1 MYFCKRKQSHKVFNL
16 FSFFPIFAKDIRRS
30 NRNVVALTL
39 ILGCFVFGEV
49 KALEVIVGFPYGTHR
64 IGHTAVRVSTPD
76 GDDVIYDF
84 GRYGRVWGPLKMQ
97 GEGILRVWRGRRAA
111 RRYIQ
116 KQRSFR
122 RSAGYVIALTA
133 EEERRAY
140 DYYETLIREARWTKD
155 YRSHK
160 RHRLARDYDGVL
172 TQCTSIALEGIKE
185 VWPREKWERLL
196 DPRFNIGQGFNQR
209 VRRYYFKTQRAKK
222 RLETVVP
229 LDVVDSFRAEQ
240 ARPDSLITKV
250 IRYPQR

>member
-1 MYFCKRKQSHKVFNL
+1 M
-16 FSFFPIFAKDIRRS
+16 
-30 NRNVVALTL
+30 
-39 ILGCFVFGEV
+39 
-49 KALEVIVGFPYGTHR
+49 
-64 IGHTAVRVSTPD
+64 
-76 GDDVIYDF
+76 
-84 GRYGRVWGPLKMQ
+84 
-97 GEGILRVWRGRRAA
+97 
-111 RRYIQ
+111 
-116 KQRSFR
+116 
-122 RSAGYVIALTA
+122 IALTA

-196 DPRFNIGQGFNQR
+196 DPRFNIGQGFNRR

-240 ARPDSLITKV
+240 ARAGSLITKV
-250 IRYPQR
+250 IRYPRR